1 MLQRTLLSGMIL
13 AFLLFQSCPQKEMF
27 NTPAEPPVFGMDST
41 GTDTTYL
48 YVQEDGCDG
57 QVYPLLSETPY
68 VLPYP
73 RGFAYPTGLTNCSSS
88 FHSADRGDA
97 YAFDFNMAAG
107 EGFYAIR
114 EGIVRKVVNHQSSFG
129 QDGTSGNYV
138 VVEHAD
144 TTFALYYH
152 SPKNGIEVGRGQ
164 RVRQGQRLG
173 VTGRSG
179 YAGYPHLHL
188 IVVRDSYVWPY
199 SGIPISFKNV
209 VPRHV
214 VLKTNYLARYMA
226 R

>member
-1 MLQRTLLSGMIL
+1 MLQRTLFPGLILS
-13 AFLLFQSCPQKEMF
+13 FLLLQACPQKEMF
-27 NTPAEPPVFGMDST
+27 TPPAEPPVTIVDTTGM
-41 GTDTTYL
+41 DTTYL
-48 YVQEDGCDG
+48 YVQADGCDG
-57 QVYPLLSETPY
+57 QAYPLLSETPY

-73 RGFAYPTGLTNCSSS
+73 AGFAYPTGLTNCSSS

-97 YAFDFNMAAG
+97 YAFDFNMAEG

-114 EGIVRKVVNHQSSFG
+114 DGIVRKVINNRDSFG
-129 QDGTSGNYV
+129 QDGTSGNYL

-152 SPKNGIEVGRGQ
+152 SPRNGIEVSEGQ
-164 RVRQGQRLG
+164 RVQQGQKLG

-188 IVVRDSYVWPY
+188 IVVRDSYAWPY
-199 SGIPISFKNV
+199 SGIPISFRNV
-209 VPRHV
+209 YPRHV
-214 VLKTNYLARYMA
+214 VLKTNYLARYLA